1 MKRQN
6 GMSKSKIKK
15 MNLFPRHLIKLK
27 YRINSLIFY
36 GLYFNLKLKNNIN
49 IRIRIW

>member
-1 MKRQN
+1 
-6 GMSKSKIKK
+6 
-15 MNLFPRHLIKLK
+15 MNLLHRQWIKLK

-36 GLYFNLKLKNNIN
+36 GLYFDLKLKNNIN

>member
-1 MKRQN
+1 
-6 GMSKSKIKK
+6 
-15 MNLFPRHLIKLK
+15 MNLLSKHWTKLK

-36 GLYFNLKLKNNIN
+36 GLYFDLKLKSNIN

>member
-1 MKRQN
+1 
-6 GMSKSKIKK
+6 
-15 MNLFPRHLIKLK
+15 MNLYKNHWIKLR

-36 GLYFNLKLKNNIN
+36 GLYFDLKLKNNIN